1 MLRRPRVK
9 RLRKGGYRLELPSA
23 ERDVVRRLLP
33 QLRELLV
40 SPEPDDRV
48 RRLFPVAHPD
58 DPAAQAEFELLV
70 RDELVASRL
79 SAIDQVEATLD
90 AEELTDEQLL
100 AWMQA
105 VNSVRLVL
113 GTLLDVSEDD
123 AGREV
128 DDDDPEAGTWALYG
142 YLSFL
147 LDQLVEAA
155 SR

>member
-1 MLRRPRVK
+1 
-9 RLRKGGYRLELPSA
+9 
-23 ERDVVRRLLP
+23 
-33 QLRELLV
+33 
-40 SPEPDDRV
+40 
-48 RRLFPVAHPD
+48 
-58 DPAAQAEFELLV
+58 V
-70 RDELVASRL
+70 RDDLVASRL
-79 SAIDQVEATLD
+79 SAVDQVEATLD
-90 AEELTDEQLL
+90 AEELTDDQLL

-123 AGREV
+123 AGRDV
-128 DDDDPEAGTWALYG
+128 DDDDPDAGTWALYG